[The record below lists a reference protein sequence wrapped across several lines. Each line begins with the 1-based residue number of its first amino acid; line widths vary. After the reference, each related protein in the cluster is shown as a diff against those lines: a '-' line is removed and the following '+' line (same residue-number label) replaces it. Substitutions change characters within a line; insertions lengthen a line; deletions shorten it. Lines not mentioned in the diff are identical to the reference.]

1 MIWKPPWQPLALGV
15 VGAMLAGGLV
25 ATSGAAHPPGG
36 SHAPGPLIT
45 VYKNASCGCCKKWIE
60 HVRAAGF
67 QVEAHDTAALAAIM
81 DHYGVPK
88 RLAACHT
95 AVVDGYVIEGH
106 VPADIIARL
115 LKERPPI
122 AGIAVPGMPAGS
134 PGMDSPTPARYAIVT
149 FDQAGRTSVY
159 AHR

>member
-1 MIWKPPWQPLALGV
+1 MLWKPPWQPLALGV
-15 VGAMLAGGLV
+15 AAATLAGGLI
-25 ATSGAAHPPGG
+25 ARSGAATPAAQR
-36 SHAPGPLIT
+36 APGPLIT

-67 QVEAHDTAALAAIM
+67 QVEAHDTAALAAVM

-106 VPADIIARL
+106 VPADVIARL

-122 AGIAVPGMPAGS
+122 AGMAVPGMPAGS
-134 PGMDSPTPARYAIVT
+134 PGMDSPTPVRYAIIT